1 MVKGRQPG
9 CCLCKPEG
17 AVIKEI
23 FHRIYLVVDSCV
35 LFMYVQFPS
44 LFDHSVMHWLNS
56 GLNQKFWLAT
66 TVSKCMQTP
75 PASLTGINGYCAC
88 AIV

>member
-17 AVIKEI
+17 AVVKEI
-23 FHRIYLVVDSCV
+23 FDRAYLVVDSCV

-44 LFDHSVMHWLNS
+44 LFDHSVMHWLN
-56 GLNQKFWLAT
+56 LWAEPEVLA
-66 TVSKCMQTP
+66 CYHCQ
-75 PASLTGINGYCAC
+75 
-88 AIV
+88 

>member
-1 MVKGRQPG
+1 MFSYVSLLFLLTGPNGQR

-17 AVIKEI
+17 AVVTEI
-23 FHRIYLVVDSCV
+23 FDRVYLVVDSCV
-35 LFMYVQFPS
+35 LFMYVEFPS
-44 LFDHSVMHWLNS
+44 SFDHSVMHWLNS

-75 PASLTGINGYCAC
+75 PPS
-88 AIV
+88 